1 MEPMM
6 AKPVLS
12 DPIALRLPVD
22 VLKDIETIA
31 ATADRSRS
39 WVMVRAMRYYLATEG
54 KDILEIERARE
65 GMRQGKFQD
74 VDTLLDELDAL
85 NKDDAA

>member
-1 MEPMM
+1 M

-31 ATADRSRS
+31 ATSEHSRS
-39 WVMVRAMRYYLATEG
+39 WVMVRAMRYYLLNEG
-54 KDILEIERARE
+54 ADILEIA
-65 GMRQGKFQD
+65 QGLQD
-74 VDTLLDELDAL
+74 VKDGKVHDLDTVLSELDRLAE
-85 NKDDAA
+85 DDAA

>member
-1 MEPMM
+1 M

-31 ATADRSRS
+31 ATSERSRS
-39 WVMVRAMRYYLATEG
+39 WVMVRAMRYYLLNEG
-54 KDILEIERARE
+54 ADILEIA
-65 GMRQGKFQD
+65 QGLQD
-74 VDTLLDELDAL
+74 VKDGKVHDMDAVLSELDRLAE
-85 NKDDAA
+85 DDAA

>member
-1 MEPMM
+1 MEPIM

-22 VLKDIETIA
+22 VLKDIEIIA
-31 ATADRSRS
+31 AASERSRS

-54 KDILEIERARE
+54 KDVLEIERARE
-65 GMRQGKFQD
+65 SMRQGKFQD
-74 VDTLLDELDAL
+74 VDTLLDELDSL

>member
-1 MEPMM
+1 MT
-6 AKPVLS
+6 KVNLS

-22 VLKDIETIA
+22 VLADIEKIA
-31 ATADRSRS
+31 ATADRTRS

-54 KDILEIERARE
+54 KDILEIEGARD

-74 VDTLLDELDAL
+74 MDVLLDDLATL

>member
-1 MEPMM
+1 MEAMM

-31 ATADRSRS
+31 ATSDRSRS
-39 WVMVRAMRYYLATEG
+39 WVMVRAMRYYLLNEG
-54 KDILEIERARE
+54 ADILEIA
-65 GMRQGKFQD
+65 QGLQD
-74 VDTLLDELDAL
+74 FKDGKVHDLDAVLNELDRLAE
-85 NKDDAA
+85 DDAA

>member
-1 MEPMM
+1 MT
-6 AKPVLS
+6 KVNLS

-22 VLKDIETIA
+22 VLADIEKIA
-31 ATADRSRS
+31 ATADRTRS

-54 KDILEIERARE
+54 KDILEIERARD

-74 VDTLLDELDAL
+74 MDVLLDDLATL

>member
-1 MEPMM
+1 M

-31 ATADRSRS
+31 ATSERSRS
-39 WVMVRAMRYYLATEG
+39 WVMVRAMRYYLLNEG
-54 KDILEIERARE
+54 ADILEIAQ
-65 GMRQGKFQD
+65 GMQD
-74 VDTLLDELDAL
+74 VKDGKVHDLDTVLSELDRQAE
-85 NKDDAA
+85 DDAA

>member
-1 MEPMM
+1 M

-22 VLKDIETIA
+22 VLADIETIA

-54 KDILEIERARE
+54 KDILAIEQARE

-74 VDTLLDELDAL
+74 MDNLLDELEAL

>member
-1 MEPMM
+1 M

-22 VLKDIETIA
+22 VLADIETIA
-31 ATADRSRS
+31 AVSERTRS

-65 GMRQGKFQD
+65 GMRQGKFQYM
-74 VDTLLDELDAL
+74 DTLLDELDAS

>member
-1 MEPMM
+1 MM

-31 ATADRSRS
+31 ATSERSRS
-39 WVMVRAMRYYLATEG
+39 WVMVRAMRYYLLNEG
-54 KDILEIERARE
+54 ADILEIAQ
-65 GMRQGKFQD
+65 GMQD
-74 VDTLLDELDAL
+74 VKDGKVHDLDTVLSELDRQAE
-85 NKDDAA
+85 DDAA

>member
-1 MEPMM
+1 MEVMM

>member
-1 MEPMM
+1 M

-31 ATADRSRS
+31 ATSERSRS
-39 WVMVRAMRYYLATEG
+39 WVMVRAMRYYLLNEG
-54 KDILEIERARE
+54 ADILEVA
-65 GMRQGKFQD
+65 QGLQNVKD
-74 VDTLLDELDAL
+74 GKVHDLDAVLSELDRLAD
-85 NKDDAA
+85 DDAA

>member
-1 MEPMM
+1 MT
-6 AKPVLS
+6 KVTLS

-22 VLKDIETIA
+22 VLADIEKIA
-31 ATADRSRS
+31 ATADRTRS
-39 WVMVRAMRYYLATEG
+39 WVMVRAMRYYLLNEG
-54 KDILEIERARE
+54 ADILEIERARD

-74 VDTLLDELDAL
+74 MDVLLDDLETL

>member
-1 MEPMM
+1 M

-31 ATADRSRS
+31 AASERSRS
-39 WVMVRAMRYYLATEG
+39 WVMVRAMRYYLLNEG
-54 KDILEIERARE
+54 ADILEVA
-65 GMRQGKFQD
+65 QGLQD
-74 VDTLLDELDAL
+74 VKDGKVHDLDAVLSELDRLAE
-85 NKDDAA
+85 DDAA

>member
-1 MEPMM
+1 M

-31 ATADRSRS
+31 ATSERSRS

-54 KDILEIERARE
+54 KELLEIERARE
-65 GMRQGKFQD
+65 EMRQGKFQD
-74 VDTLLDELDAL
+74 VDGLLDELDAL

>member
-1 MEPMM
+1 M

-22 VLKDIETIA
+22 VLADIETIA
-31 ATADRSRS
+31 AASERTRS

-74 VDTLLDELDAL
+74 MDTLLDELDAL

>member
-1 MEPMM
+1 M

-22 VLKDIETIA
+22 VLKDIEIIA
-31 ATADRSRS
+31 AASERSRS

-54 KDILEIERARE
+54 KDVLEIERARE
-65 GMRQGKFQD
+65 SMRQGKFRD
-74 VDTLLDELDAL
+74 VDTLLDELDSL

>member
-1 MEPMM
+1 MEPIM

-22 VLKDIETIA
+22 VLKDIEIIA
-31 ATADRSRS
+31 AASERSRS

-54 KDILEIERARE
+54 KDVLEIERARE
-65 GMRQGKFQD
+65 SMRLGRGLI
-74 VDTLLDELDAL
+74 TI
-85 NKDDAA
+85 

>member
-1 MEPMM
+1 MT
-6 AKPVLS
+6 KVTLS

-22 VLKDIETIA
+22 VLADIEKIA
-31 ATADRSRS
+31 ATADRTRS
-39 WVMVRAMRYYLATEG
+39 WVMVRALRYYLATEG
-54 KDILEIERARE
+54 KDILEIERARD

-74 VDTLLDELDAL
+74 MDFLLDELEAL

>member
-1 MEPMM
+1 MT
-6 AKPVLS
+6 KVNLS

-22 VLKDIETIA
+22 VLADIEKIA
-31 ATADRSRS
+31 ATADRTRS

-54 KDILEIERARE
+54 KDILEIEHARD

-74 VDTLLDELDAL
+74 MDVLLDELEAL

>member
-1 MEPMM
+1 M

-31 ATADRSRS
+31 ATSERSRS

-54 KDILEIERARE
+54 KDILDIEHARE

-74 VDTLLDELDAL
+74 VDALLDELDAL

>member
-1 MEPMM
+1 M

-22 VLKDIETIA
+22 VLKDIEIIA
-31 ATADRSRS
+31 AASERSRS

-54 KDILEIERARE
+54 KDVLEIERARE
-65 GMRQGKFQD
+65 SMRQGKFQD
-74 VDTLLDELDAL
+74 VDTLLDELDGL

>member
-1 MEPMM
+1 MEPIM

-31 ATADRSRS
+31 AASERSRS
-39 WVMVRAMRYYLATEG
+39 WVMVRAMRYYLLNEG
-54 KDILEIERARE
+54 ADILEIAQGLKDVEE
-65 GMRQGKFQD
+65 GRVHD
-74 VDTLLDELDAL
+74 LNAVLSELDRLAE
-85 NKDDAA
+85 DDAA